1 MKFTKQLN
9 RFLRLDQL
17 IRLKATG
24 NPKILAKK
32 IGVSESALYE
42 YINEMKEMDAPI
54 SYDKVRNSYCYT
66 EKVKLEFGF
75 KKLDNDSLDNIKGG
89 LTVNSQFVDNDKYFK
104 HIFSLILYK

>member
-9 RFLRLDQL
+9 RFLHLDQL

-24 NPKILAKK
+24 NPKNLARK

-42 YINEMKEMDAPI
+42 YINEMKEMNAPI

-75 KKLDNDSLDNIKGG
+75 KKMENDTIDKIKGG
-89 LTVNSQFVDNDKYFK
+89 VAHYYLYANFDKPIE
-104 HIFSLILYK
+104 HLSL